1 MRKKIVNGL
10 ALLLCVMCI
19 FVTGIY
25 TAIELIAYSDSFY
38 ERQFEAADVSG
49 DTKISP
55 DDLKLISQEIQHFL
69 KGEREDFDISA
80 PVDGVMTPLF
90 GDQEQFH
97 MKEVQVLFLRF
108 RTVRNLCLIL
118 LAALLLWSFWRGVE
132 NGFRLL
138 KRASITLLV
147 FLGLVGL
154 GVLFFFEP
162 VFTLFHE
169 LLFDNDLWL
178 FPWSSYLIR
187 ILPESFFVACGV
199 RIVGMNLI
207 LYVLVLVFSLW
218 GLRLRS
224 KRGEKNHER

>member
-1 MRKKIVNGL
+1 MKK
-10 ALLLCVMCI
+10 
-19 FVTGIY
+19 T
-25 TAIELIAYSDSFY
+25 
-38 ERQFEAADVSG
+38 
-49 DTKISP
+49 TK
-55 DDLKLISQEIQHFL
+55 
-69 KGEREDFDISA
+69 
-80 PVDGVMTPLF
+80 
-90 GDQEQFH
+90 
-97 MKEVQVLFLRF
+97 
-108 RTVRNLCLIL
+108 

-138 KRASITLLV
+138 KCASITLLV

-207 LYVLVLVFSLW
+207 LYVLLLVFSLW
-218 GLRLRS
+218 GLRPRS